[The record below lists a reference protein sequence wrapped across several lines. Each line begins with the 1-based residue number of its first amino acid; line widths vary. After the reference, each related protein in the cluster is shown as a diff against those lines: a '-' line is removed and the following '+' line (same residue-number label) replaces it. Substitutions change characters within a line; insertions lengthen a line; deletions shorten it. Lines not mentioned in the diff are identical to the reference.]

1 MKIEMA
7 DKPTIL
13 IVDDQNADREP
24 LVVILKK
31 EGYPYIEVS
40 AALPAIEILKSRD
53 VSLVLLDLGL
63 PDINGRFI
71 IPQLLEIK
79 PDLHIIVVSSSLDM
93 EERLECFNLGAE
105 DFITKPYHDGET
117 LARIKRSLREYE
129 SHKSKEIHCGSLVLD
144 RNTRQIFCKG
154 KALNVSAKEFDI
166 ICLLAMNPEKVYSR
180 EKIGQIIW
188 QGFYVSDNSIWVHM
202 NRVKKLLKETGDGAG
217 KIENHRGTGYCY
229 IPD

>member
-1 MKIEMA
+1 MD

-13 IVDDQNADREP
+13 IVDDQDADRQS
-24 LVVILKK
+24 LVRILKK
-31 EGYPYIEVS
+31 EGYPFIEAS
-40 AALPAIEILKSRD
+40 AALPAVEILKSRD
-53 VSLVLLDLGL
+53 ISLILLDLGL

-71 IPQLLEIK
+71 IPQLLEVN
-79 PDLHIIVVSSSLDM
+79 PGLHIIVVSSTLDM
-93 EERLECFNLGAE
+93 EERLECFKLGAD

-129 SHKSKEIHCGSLVLD
+129 SDRSMQNFCGNLMLD
-144 RNTRQIFCKG
+144 RNTRQIFCNG
-154 KALNVSAKEFDI
+154 KALDMSGKAFDI
-166 ICLLAMNPEKVYSR
+166 ICLLAMNPGKVYSR

-188 QGFYVSDNSIWVHM
+188 QGFHVSDNSIWVHM
-202 NRVKKLLKETGDGAG
+202 NRIKKLLKECGDGAG

>member
-1 MKIEMA
+1 MD

-13 IVDDQNADREP
+13 IVDDQQADRES
-24 LVVILKK
+24 LAGILKK

-40 AALPAIEILKSRD
+40 AAIPAVEALKSGGI
-53 VSLVLLDLGL
+53 SLVLLDLGL

-79 PDLHIIVVSSSLDM
+79 HDLHIIVVSSTLDM
-93 EERLECFNLGAE
+93 KERLECFKLGAE
-105 DFITKPYHDGET
+105 DLITKPYHDGET
-117 LARIKRSLREYE
+117 LARIKRSLGEYE
-129 SHKSKEIHCGSLVLD
+129 SHKLKEILCGKLLLD
-144 RNTRQIFCKG
+144 RNTRQIFCNG
-154 KALNVSAKEFDI
+154 KALDVSGKAFDI

-188 QGFYVSDNSIWVHM
+188 QGFYVSDNSIWVQM
-202 NRVKKLLKETGDGAG
+202 NRVKKLLKESGDGAG

>member
-1 MKIEMA
+1 ME

-13 IVDDQNADREP
+13 IVDDQQEDRNS
-24 LVVILKK
+24 LTRILKM

-40 AALPAIEILKSRD
+40 AALPAVQALKSFEI
-53 VSLVLLDLGL
+53 SLVLLDLGL

-71 IPQLLEIK
+71 IPQLLEVK
-79 PDLHIIVVSSSLDM
+79 PDLHIIIVSSTLDM
-93 EERLECFNLGAE
+93 EERLECFKLGAE

-117 LARIKRSLREYE
+117 LARIKRSLGEYE
-129 SHKSKEIHCGSLVLD
+129 SQKLKQIHCSNLVFD
-144 RNTRQIFCKG
+144 RNTRQIFFNG
-154 KALNVSAKEFDI
+154 KALDVSGKAFDI
-166 ICLLAMNPEKVYSR
+166 INLLAMNPGKLYSR

-202 NRVKKLLKETGDGAG
+202 NRVKKILKESGKGAG
-217 KIENHRGTGYCY
+217 SIENHRGTGYCY